1 MQFVSTLDISLG
13 TSGGGT
19 TLKQFTLFLATLT
32 CASALLAQSRITGT
46 VTDTSGA
53 VVAGAKVTA
62 LQVATG
68 LTSTAESDSSGVYSL
83 APLSPGQYEIS
94 AELSGFKKFVRKNIS
109 LDTGMAAAIDVRL
122 EVGQSSETISVEST
136 APLLESESSSVG
148 QLIENKFILNMPI
161 QTRRSASL
169 VRLMGNVSFRSE
181 DGGEAVPK
189 FSMAGGRS
197 QNQMWALDGGVTQNM
212 ALGVAQLS
220 LNPPNEAL
228 QEFKAISNNYAA
240 EYGRTGGGY
249 IEMTTKSGTNEFH
262 GSLYEWLRNDKLNAR
277 TFFAPSKAPLRYN
290 IFGGAIG
297 GPIKKNKTFFFYNF
311 EGGRRRTG
319 VTVTRTVPHPGEAQG
334 DFSRRTDF
342 VILDP
347 STRVGTGS
355 AQAFPGNRIPASRL
369 DPIGAKIAALY
380 PGPTVGNADVT
391 RRAGNNFF
399 ANGSD
404 KLDQNYH
411 TLRLDHELT
420 TKDRIFG
427 RLSYVTAP
435 EVISAVFPNEAVD
448 ERAGPRENRHNN
460 ILVSWQRSIKPT
472 VINEF
477 KYMYGNRLHINR
489 GAGTGSNLNQTLGIN
504 GVNQEAFARF
514 NLVGYTALG
523 QSNHE
528 RIQDPILTHQMNNN
542 LIIIKGKHNI
552 KTGFEFRYSANKDD
566 FNGTTGGLFGFNN
579 RATNDAMAELLLGW
593 TTSASLVD
601 TDILHARTDY
611 YGAYIQDDWKVTSR
625 LTLNIGLRWE
635 MDTPRW
641 EKDNRQSGFDGSA
654 INPVSGTPGVITF
667 AGLNGVGRYAHGFDK
682 NNFGPRFGFA
692 YRAAT
697 NFVIRGG
704 YGISYNGIYQGAV
717 PNSFNQGYA
726 INGSFTSP
734 DGNFSRVFPLSAGM
748 PAIARPELGPAF
760 GAVPL
765 GRNPSVSPDFVQQ
778 NMVNGYAQQW
788 NFTLQKSIGSI
799 LLEGAY
805 IANVGHKLGGPNVNI
820 NQIPLV
826 NGRGPASQSQ
836 AARPFPQFNSVTQV
850 SPPWGNSTYH
860 SMNLKFEKR
869 YARGLSFL
877 GNYTWSKFLDDVES
891 GSELGGAANN
901 GYTHIDARRLNK
913 GLSGSDLRHRLT
925 YSTLYDLP
933 FGKGRRFDITN
944 SVLNVIAGGWTVG
957 GILEARSGASW
968 GVVEQTNRLNTF
980 SDAQRPNLIRDPAI
994 TTDRSRGE
1002 MLAMFFD
1009 TSAFTQAGVGE
1020 LGTAG
1025 KTSGSGPNF
1034 FGLDLS
1040 VQKEFRFTERVGLTF
1055 RTDVVNAPNI
1065 PAFGLPNLSRGAG
1078 AFGSINSIQL
1088 GSTAREIQMSLRLA
1102 F

>member
-1 MQFVSTLDISLG
+1 M
-13 TSGGGT
+13 
-19 TLKQFTLFLATLT
+19 KQFTLFLATLT
-32 CASALLAQSRITGT
+32 CASALFAQSRITGT
-46 VTDTSGA
+46 VTDSTGA
-53 VVAGAKVTA
+53 VVAGAKVVAIQT
-62 LQVATG
+62 ATG
-68 LTSTAESDSSGVYSL
+68 ITTTSETNASGVYSL
-83 APLSPGQYEIS
+83 APLAPGAYEIT
-94 AELSGFKKFVRKNIS
+94 AEMSGFKKFSRTGVS
-109 LDTGMAAAIDVRL
+109 LDTGMAATIDVRL
-122 EVGQSSETISVEST
+122 ELGQASETISVESS

-228 QEFKAISNNYAA
+228 QEFKATSNNYSA
-240 EYGRTGGGY
+240 ELGRTGGGY
-249 IEMTTKSGTNEFH
+249 IAMTTKSGTNEFH

-277 TFFAPSKAPLRYN
+277 TFFAPTKAPLRYN
-290 IFGGAIG
+290 IFGGSIG
-297 GPIKKNKTFFFYNF
+297 GPIRKNKTFFFYNF

-319 VTVTRTVPHPGEAQG
+319 VTVTRTVPHAGEAQG

-342 VILDP
+342 TILDP
-347 STRVGTGS
+347 STRVGTGA
-355 AQAFPGNRIPASRL
+355 AQPFPGNRIPASRL
-369 DPIGAKIAALY
+369 DPIGAQIAAFY
-380 PGPTVGNADVT
+380 PAANVASANVT
-391 RRAGNNFF
+391 RRAGANYF

-404 KLDQNYH
+404 KLNQNYH
-411 TLRLDHELT
+411 TLRVDHELT

-427 RLSYVTAP
+427 RLAYVTAP
-435 EVISAVFPNEAVD
+435 EEIAAVFPNAAVD
-448 ERAGPRENRHNN
+448 DRAGPRENRHNN
-460 ILVSWQRSIKPT
+460 ILLSWQRSIKPT
-472 VINEF
+472 LINEF

-489 GAGTGSNLNQTLGIN
+489 GAGTGSNLNGSLGIN
-504 GVNQEAFARF
+504 GVNPEVFARF
-514 NLVGYTALG
+514 NVNGYSPLG
-523 QSNHE
+523 QGNHE
-528 RIQDPILTHQMNNN
+528 RIQDPILTHQFNDN
-542 LIIIKGKHNI
+542 LIIIKGNHNI
-552 KTGFEFRYSANKDD
+552 KTGFEFRYSGNIDD

-579 RATNDAMAELLLGW
+579 RATNDALAELLLGW
-593 TTSASLVD
+593 TTTAQLVD

-625 LTLNIGLRWE
+625 LTLNLGVRWE

-641 EKDNRQSGFDGSA
+641 EKNNRQSGFDGSA
-654 INPVSGTPGVITF
+654 INPVSGRPGVITF
-667 AGLNGVGRYAHGFDK
+667 AGINGVSRYAHGFDK
-682 NNFGPRFGFA
+682 NNWGPRVGFA

-697 NFVIRGG
+697 NFVVRGG
-704 YGISYNGIYQGAV
+704 YGISYNGTYQGAV
-717 PNSFNQGYA
+717 PNSFNQGFA
-726 INGSFTSP
+726 INGSFSSP
-734 DGNFSRVFPLSAGM
+734 NGGFAPVFMLRDGM
-748 PAIARPELGPAF
+748 PPIARPELGPGF
-760 GAVPL
+760 GSVPV
-765 GRNPSVSPDFVQQ
+765 GRPVTNSPDFVQQ
-778 NMVNGYAQQW
+778 NMVSGYAQQW
-788 NFTLQKSIGSI
+788 NLTLQKSIGSI

-836 AARPFPQFNSVTQV
+836 AARPFPHFNNVVQV

-901 GYTHIDARRLNK
+901 GYTHIEARRLNK
-913 GLSGSDLRHRLT
+913 GLSGSDIRHRVT

-933 FGKGRRFDITN
+933 FGKGRQFNIEN
-944 SVLNVIAGGWTVG
+944 SVLNAIAGGWTIG
-957 GILEARSGASW
+957 GILEARTGASW

-980 SDAQRPNLIRDPAI
+980 SDAQRPNLIRDPI
-994 TTDRSRGE
+994 ISGDRSRGE

-1009 TSAFTQAGVGE
+1009 TSAFTQPGVGE

-1040 VQKEFRFTERVGLTF
+1040 IQKEFRFTERVGLTF
-1055 RTDVVNAPNI
+1055 RTDIVNAPNI
-1065 PAFGLPNLSRGAG
+1065 PVFGLPNLSRGAG
-1078 AFGSINSIQL
+1078 AFGTINSIQG